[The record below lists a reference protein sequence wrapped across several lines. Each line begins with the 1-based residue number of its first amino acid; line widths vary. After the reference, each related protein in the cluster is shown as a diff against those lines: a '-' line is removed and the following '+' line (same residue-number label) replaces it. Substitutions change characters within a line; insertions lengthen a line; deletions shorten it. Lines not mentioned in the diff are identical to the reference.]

1 MQPLP
6 PSPALTRILA
16 SSMNITVRSPQSAA
30 GRESKTAVFTV
41 YQPAELADLRRR
53 GPFQNGKKR
62 KKFQKLA

>member
-1 MQPLP
+1 
-6 PSPALTRILA
+6 
-16 SSMNITVRSPQSAA
+16 MNITVRSPQSAA